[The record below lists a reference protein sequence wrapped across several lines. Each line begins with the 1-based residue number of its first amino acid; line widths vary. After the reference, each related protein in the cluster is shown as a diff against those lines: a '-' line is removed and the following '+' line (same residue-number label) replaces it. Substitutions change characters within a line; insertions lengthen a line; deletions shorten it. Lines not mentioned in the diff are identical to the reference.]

1 MGGGCHQ
8 RERTGSREMET
19 LRKSPEIKG
28 IKRELRHK
36 AIEFL
41 KNWSIRQRDGSL
53 R

>member
-1 MGGGCHQ
+1 
-8 RERTGSREMET
+8 MET

-28 IKRELRHK
+28 LKRELRHK
-36 AIEFL
+36 VIEFL